1 MSPALAGRFFT
12 TNATWEVQ
20 KNFFKKEEMDMKTHF
35 VSDIHFAFW
44 LSFIKQFFQ
53 QNVLN
58 IYSEQSVAL

>member
-1 MSPALAGRFFT
+1 
-12 TNATWEVQ
+12 
-20 KNFFKKEEMDMKTHF
+20 MKTHF